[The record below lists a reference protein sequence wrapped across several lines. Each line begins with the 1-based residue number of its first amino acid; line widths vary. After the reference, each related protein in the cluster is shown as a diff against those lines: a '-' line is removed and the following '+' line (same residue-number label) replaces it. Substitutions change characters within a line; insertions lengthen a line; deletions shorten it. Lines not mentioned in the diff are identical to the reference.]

1 MLTTAGSPAE
11 AEVLA
16 EALVVER
23 LAACVQTMPVRS
35 RYVWKGELQ
44 RDEEVLLVIKTR
56 EALFEAL
63 RARIRALH
71 SYETPEIVMVPV
83 TAVDSDYLAWLE
95 AGTREP

>member
-23 LAACVQTMPVRS
+23 LAACVQTTPVRS

-83 TAVDSDYLAWLE
+83 AAVDSDYLAWLE